1 MSKSETV
8 FVGYPLTLDS
18 ANKMTQESLEE
29 EILKVSHHI
38 AVPAITPDHIREIL
52 EEEFKK
58 VLDKLQ
64 GHVDQGAV
72 SLSQASDEGAPAIPH
87 SDAVPIITPEQVREI
102 LAGEL
107 EKVLDILQGRA
118 DQVTTTLAA
127 LLDQKPEN
135 AADRNS
141 SLPHDECFVSVS
153 REETQRLINA
163 IAQLNGKLENGVD
176 LSQALPS
183 SGFSF
188 PEAQQLQGRLCNTS
202 KYLEK
207 IGNEGITALTNAMAA
222 SLSQGTP
229 TPTGIPQ
236 QPAVIIAAL
245 NVVLTLM
252 ADITAGF
259 SAHYAKGSRNAVQD
273 SATAALRSAGATERN
288 AATAEGQLRLEKD
301 KVQLEQVKHQL
312 EVDKFNFE
320 KRKSVGHSGDQNP
333 NPKSLN
339 GTDPNGRESST
350 RPAVPPGNGPENPS
364 QSGPSAPVP
373 YAPHSP
379 SPRSSAAGRKMSAQ
393 QRLRMS
399 RELRNVERVRKEFQS
414 QSKAPARKAV
424 PGRNTLVFHHQ
435 QRLEKQLS
443 ATLRRHRLPD
453 SNESQSSKAKGKQ
466 KEAAPHM
473 AHNFG
478 PDIHSSI
485 MAEDSSDQQSDNE
498 DLSNDS
504 RLNWGFAD
512 RNNDIAMTKLSPGR
526 ARDSSNDKTDGPTS
540 SPSSMEPY
548 RPADSS
554 YLGVDPVSD
563 QRHPIMLKS
572 PSLAT
577 AINGDLSPSS
587 LFRSDQPTGTVS
599 TPALSFSLGSKL
611 SSAPD
616 DDGSEPVT
624 PCNPNPDLSKAL
636 PGQLQPD
643 MECSEA
649 VTKVITDGDA
659 ERH

>member
-1 MSKSETV
+1 MSRSETV

-18 ANKMTQESLEE
+18 ANKATREFLGET
-29 EILKVSHHI
+29 LKSFHHD
-38 AVPAITPDHIREIL
+38 AVPTITPDHLREIS
-52 EEEFKK
+52 EGEFER
-58 VLDKLQ
+58 VSDKLR
-64 GHVDQGAV
+64 GHVDQGTV
-72 SLSQASDEGAPAIPH
+72 SLSQSPDGEAPEISH

-102 LAGEL
+102 LGEEL
-107 EKVLDILQGRA
+107 EKLLDKLQDQV

-135 AADRNS
+135 TADRNS
-141 SLPHDECFVSVS
+141 GLQPDECFVSVS
-153 REETQRLINA
+153 REEIQRLINA

-176 LSQALPS
+176 HLSQALPS
-183 SGFSF
+183 SGLSF
-188 PEAQQLQGRLCNTS
+188 PGALQLQGRLCNTS

-207 IGNEGITALTNAMAA
+207 IGNEGVTALANAMAG
-222 SLSQGTP
+222 SLSQETP

-245 NVVLTLM
+245 NVVLTLV

-259 SAHYAKGSRNAVQD
+259 SAHYAKGSRNAIQD

-288 AATAEGQLRLEKD
+288 AATAESQLQLEKD
-301 KVQLEQVKHQL
+301 KVQLEQVKHKL

-320 KRKSVGHSGDQNP
+320 KQKSVGQSGDQNP
-333 NPKSLN
+333 NSKSSN
-339 GTDPNGRESST
+339 GTDPNGRNSST
-350 RPAVPPGNGPENPS
+350 RPAAPPGNGPENPS
-364 QSGPSAPVP
+364 QSGPSAPVL

-379 SPRSSAAGRKMSAQ
+379 SSRSSATGRKMSAQ

-399 RELRNVERVRKEFQS
+399 RDLRNVGRVRKEFQS

-424 PGRNTLVFHHQ
+424 LGRNTLAFYRQ

-443 ATLRRHRLPD
+443 TSLRRHRFLD
-453 SNESQSSKAKGKQ
+453 TDESQSSKAKGKQ
-466 KEAAPHM
+466 KESASHIV
-473 AHNFG
+473 HDFG
-478 PDIHSSI
+478 PDIHPSI
-485 MAEDSSDQQSDNE
+485 MVEDSSDQQSDNE
-498 DLSNDS
+498 DLSIDS
-504 RLNWGFAD
+504 QLNWGFAD
-512 RNNDIAMTKLSPGR
+512 RNNDIAMTKLSPSR
-526 ARDSSNDKTDGPTS
+526 ARDGSNSKTEDPAS
-540 SPSSMEPY
+540 SPSSMEPC

-554 YLGVDPVSD
+554 RPGADPVCD

-599 TPALSFSLGSKL
+599 TPALSFSFGSNL
-611 SSAPD
+611 SSALD

-624 PCNPNPDLSKAL
+624 PCIPNPDLTKAL
-636 PGQLQPD
+636 PSQLQPD

-649 VTKVITDGDA
+649 ITEVITDGDVA
-659 ERH
+659 GH